1 MWGSL
6 GDYVTSVA
14 NSPCSPNGASSH
26 AKLKQTYWLRRCEW
40 GVLLGGET
48 PLGPS
53 LQQPPDLPV
62 DCWTRFRVRAGEVK
76 PERR

>member
-40 GVLLGGET
+40 ECFWEGR
-48 PLGPS
+48 
-53 LQQPPDLPV
+53 PPWDLPCNSHRTFLSIV
-62 DCWTRFRVRAGEVK
+62 GQGSECEQAK
-76 PERR
+76 